1 MRSSQN
7 NPAKYGLKFAVSP
20 RHCPTCKKH
29 VEATK
34 TLELWDLPRVII
46 FQLKRF
52 SSPTDPKIEDLV
64 TFPLT
69 DLDMAP
75 HVLRSQE

>member
-1 MRSSQN
+1 M
-7 NPAKYGLKFAVSP
+7 
-20 RHCPTCKKH
+20 
-29 VEATK
+29 EATK